1 MNKFQ
6 SQIQTIRHFQLQE
19 WQKITPDSCP
29 GVAGV
34 SFNHDPA
41 IRRQIAS
48 LNQSGKIEILE
59 LVEGLQIRTFQY
71 VGNIRIGP
79 ISISIQPKIDGV
91 RFLSL
96 LRYAYGWRKL
106 EFFDPSILNLE
117 ENGFQD
123 ILIFQ
128 LLAEAKNIL
137 GRGLYRKYE
146 CIEENLQS
154 PRGRIDF
161 NQFAIKGGLSDAFLF
176 CRHYLRL
183 ENNLLNQTLLAGLLL
198 SSRLTSDIVLRAEL
212 RKISQILEQSVS
224 SVKLT
229 SSLLLNAQIN
239 TNRLTAIYRPTLSII
254 KILLSSQGISLDR
267 KDSDIKLPGFL
278 FDMNRFYQALLSRFL
293 SENLLGYEVQDEFRL
308 SGMLAYHPQ
317 YNPQK
322 HKAATIRPDFAI
334 LKDHQVVALLDAKY
348 RDLWEKS
355 LPRDMIYQLAMYA
368 FSQNRPGTATILY
381 PTTNQEAQE
390 AWINVQHPISRE
402 RLAKVVLRPVNLLA
416 IEEMINTSNTAYVKR
431 EKNKFAKK
439 MVFG

>member
-1 MNKFQ
+1 MNKYRSPTQ
-6 SQIQTIRHFQLQE
+6 AKRLISLQE
-19 WQKITPDSCP
+19 WQKITPDNSP
-29 GVAGV
+29 LVAGV

-48 LNQSGKIEILE
+48 LNQTSKIEILE
-59 LVEGLQIRTFQY
+59 LVDGLQIHTFQH

-106 EFFDPSILNLE
+106 ELFDPSILNLE
-117 ENGFQD
+117 ENGFRE

-128 LLAEAKNIL
+128 LLSEAKNIL

-161 NQFAIKGGLSDAFLF
+161 NHFANKGGLNDSSLF

-183 ENNLLNQTLLAGLLL
+183 ENNLLNQTFLAGIKLG
-198 SSRLTSDIVLRAEL
+198 SRLTSDVVLRTEL
-212 RKISQILEQSVS
+212 RKLSKILEQSVS
-224 SVKLT
+224 FVKLT
-229 SSLLLNAQIN
+229 TNLIQNARIKI
-239 TNRLTAIYRPTLSII
+239 NRLTVNYWSIMSII
-254 KILLSSQGISLDR
+254 EILLSSQGVSFES
-267 KDSDIKLPGFL
+267 KEADIKLPGFL
-278 FDMNRFYQALLSRFL
+278 FDMNRFYQALLFRFL
-293 SENLLGYEVQDEFRL
+293 SENLVGYLVQDEFPL

-322 HKAATIRPDFAI
+322 RRAATIRPDFAI
-334 LKDHQVVALLDAKY
+334 IKDYQVVALLDAKY
-348 RDLWEKS
+348 RDLWENP
-355 LPRDMIYQLAMYA
+355 LPRYMIYQLSMYA
-368 FSQNRPGTATILY
+368 FSQEKTGTATILY
-381 PTTNQEAQE
+381 PTINQEAEE
-390 AWINVQHPISRE
+390 AWINVQHPISRL
-402 RLAKVVLRPVNLLA
+402 RLAKIVLRPVNLLA
-416 IEEMINTSNTAYVKR
+416 IEELINSSNTANIKR
-431 EKNKFAKK
+431 EKIDFAKK